1 MTSVDR
7 TMDLLKK
14 QPHDGIRTPMEGEPL
29 EMLVDA
35 DDEQCMIEEATVLNA
50 KDLKTKEVM
59 IEPPTIPQRNMLRTS
74 RLLANLK
81 LNSIKSAT
89 QSLNTTHSLY
99 LSSEEDASSSADD
112 FSDYDYES
120 SNEEFELLPESRSS
134 QEVTA
139 RAVSV
144 VFVGKPSVVN
154 LTTARRSLPSTTRP
168 QSEFFSSA
176 FDSPPLEARPT
187 APQRKFS
194 LASTLDIPKQTAAF
208 LNQDPF
214 ASSPYLGRSS
224 TMIEAPAS
232 SSAPYPRSP
241 RTSSGAFHRLQKS
254 ISLVRKRSRANLKA
268 EAHRAASMSNFEALN
283 DSQVTLDSP
292 RKPEATSPVAAI
304 RPQSPVTYNEI
315 LRSARRNSIVK
326 ETASMQSQ
334 PASSPL
340 TPVGTP
346 KRGILSG
353 LNMNRRRSM
362 RTNS

>member
-1 MTSVDR
+1 MTSLAR
-7 TMDLLKK
+7 SMDLLKE

-50 KDLKTKEVM
+50 KELRTKEVM
-59 IEPPTIPQRNMLRTS
+59 IEPPAIPQRNMLRAS
-74 RLLANLK
+74 RLLDSLK
-81 LNSIKSAT
+81 LNSINSAT

-120 SNEEFELLPESRSS
+120 SSEESEMSPGSRSS

-154 LTTARRSLPSTTRP
+154 LTTARRSLPSIQRP
-168 QSEFFSSA
+168 QSEFFPSA
-176 FDSPPLEARPT
+176 FDATSLESRPAGPP
-187 APQRKFS
+187 RKFS
-194 LASTLDIPKQTAAF
+194 LASTHDLPKHTATFLD
-208 LNQDPF
+208 QDPF
-214 ASSPYLGRSS
+214 ASGPYLGRSS
-224 TMIEAPAS
+224 TTIQGLAS
-232 SSAPYPRSP
+232 SSTPYPRTP
-241 RTSSGAFHRLQKS
+241 RTSSGTFHRFQKS

-268 EAHRAASMSNFEALN
+268 EAASMTSFATLN
-283 DSQVTLDSP
+283 TSQATLDSLP
-292 RKPEATSPVAAI
+292 KPEVTSPVAPI
-304 RPQSPVTYNEI
+304 TPQSPVTYNEI
-315 LRSARRNSIVK
+315 LRGARRNSIVAQ
-326 ETASMQSQ
+326 TASVQSQ
-334 PASSPL
+334 PASPM
-340 TPVGTP
+340 TPGGTP

-362 RTNS
+362 KIKS